1 MKKVFLLFAAL
12 FIATVANA
20 QISPITIGP
29 KVGYQTTKLSMDKA
43 NIKSDFKG
51 NMTFGVFARLTIKN
65 VIVQPELL
73 YFKSGKVFEV
83 SALGNDW
90 GLGNGVNGL
99 IPNPTFTINQSNFAL
114 PVLIGYQFIDIPII
128 KMRANVGPVF
138 YFAVGKTEY
147 SSNFMGDTKTKVQE
161 SPNEDMTMGAALNLG
176 IDIWKLTLD
185 VNYSLGLTDAFDD
198 EINVPGLGE
207 VEIGDDTKQN
217 IFTVTLGF
225 KIL

>member
-1 MKKVFLLFAAL
+1 MNKVFLLYAAL

-20 QISPITIGP
+20 QISPITTGP

-73 YFKSGKVFEV
+73 YFKSGKVFEF

-90 GLGNGVNGL
+90 GLNNL
-99 IPNPTFTINQSNFAL
+99 IPNPTFTINQSNLAL
-114 PVLIGYQFIDIPII
+114 PIMIGYQFIDIPII

-138 YFAVGKTEY
+138 YFAVGKAEY
-147 SSNFMGDTKTKVQE
+147 SMNGEDIPLPVE
-161 SPNEDMTMGAALNLG
+161 SATENMTMGAALNLG
-176 IDIWKLTLD
+176 LDIWKLTLD
-185 VNYSLGLTDAFDD
+185 INYSLGLTDVFDD
-198 EINVPGLGE
+198 ELKIAGQE
-207 VEIGDDTKQN
+207 VDLGDDTKQN

>member
-20 QISPITIGP
+20 QISPITFGP
-29 KVGYQTTKLSMDKA
+29 KVGYQTTKLSLDE
-43 NIKSDFKG
+43 NVIKSDFKG

-65 VIVQPELL
+65 VVIQPELL

-90 GLGNGVNGL
+90 GLNNL
-99 IPNPTFTINQSNFAL
+99 IPNPTFTISQSNFAL
-114 PVLIGYQFIDIPII
+114 PIMIGYQFIDIPII

-138 YFAVGKTEY
+138 YFAVGKAEY
-147 SSNFMGDTKTKVQE
+147 SMNGNDIPLPVE
-161 SPNEDMTMGAALNLG
+161 SATENMTMGAALNLG
-176 IDIWKLTLD
+176 LDIWKLTLD
-185 VNYSLGLTDAFDD
+185 INYSLGLTDVFDD
-198 EINVPGLGE
+198 EL
-207 VEIGDDTKQN
+207 EIAGHEIDLGDDTKQN